1 MGHGAETAKAKI
13 NLTLHVG
20 RVIKDLSDPFYNYHP
35 LDSLVVF
42 ADIGDVI
49 EMAPADTTALSIG
62 GPFGEG
68 LTSENDNLILRAL
81 MAAKAKPHNITL
93 EKNLPVAAGIGGG
106 SANAAAVLRMCGGDD
121 LGVAVGLG
129 ADVPVCL
136 RSETA
141 HMTGIGE
148 DVTLMPGMG
157 QLHALL
163 VNPRVAVSTGAI
175 FKAFDAAP
183 DIRETPRPMK
193 TSGDLLARALD
204 GRNDLQ
210 PIAMAQAPIIGDV
223 LRLLASQNGCQLA
236 RMSGS
241 GATCF
246 GIFESDRALLRA
258 EAAIRAQAPDWWIA
272 PTLLGDIAVGDK

>member
-1 MGHGAETAKAKI
+1 VHKEQARAKI

-20 RVIKDLSDPFYNYHP
+20 RVIKDPSDPYYGYHP

-42 ADIGDVI
+42 ADTGDELEI
-49 EMAPADTTALSIG
+49 FDAEKTTLSIG
-62 GPFGEG
+62 GPFGMG
-68 LTSENDNLILRAL
+68 LTAEGDNLILRAL
-81 MAAKAKPHNITL
+81 KAANASPQSVTL
-93 EKNLPVAAGIGGG
+93 EKHLPVSAGIGGG
-106 SANAAAVLRMCGGDD
+106 SANAAAILRMCDIDD
-121 LGVAVGLG
+121 VGMAVSLG

-148 DVTLMPGMG
+148 DVTLIPDMG

-175 FKAFDAAP
+175 FKAFDASP
-183 DIRETPRPMK
+183 DIRETPRPMRAN
-193 TSGDLLARALD
+193 GDLLSRALD
-204 GRNDLQ
+204 GRNDLE
-210 PIAMAQAPIIGDV
+210 PIAMAQAPVIGDV
-223 LRLLASQNGCQLA
+223 LRMLASQNGCQLA

-246 GIFESDRALLRA
+246 GVFESSRALRKA
-258 EAAIRAQAPDWWIA
+258 EAAIRAQAPEWWCVA
-272 PTLLGDIAVGDK
+272 TLLGDA

>member
-1 MGHGAETAKAKI
+1 MKSERARAKI

-20 RVIKDLSDPFYNYHP
+20 RVIKDPSDPFYGYHP

-42 ADIGDVI
+42 ADIGDEI
-49 EMAPADTTALSIG
+49 EMAEAENTALSIE
-62 GPFGEG
+62 GPFAKG
-68 LTSENDNLILRAL
+68 LTAQDDNLILRAL
-81 MAAKAKPHNITL
+81 SAAKAKPHKITL
-93 EKNLPVAAGIGGG
+93 QKHLPVSAGIGGG
-106 SANAAAVLRMCGGDD
+106 SANAAAILRLCGVDD
-121 LGVAVGLG
+121 LQTAVSLG

-136 RSETA
+136 HSKTA

-148 DVTLMPGMG
+148 DVTLMPDME

-163 VNPRVAVSTGAI
+163 INPRVAVSTGAI
-175 FKAFDAAP
+175 FKAFDEAP

-210 PIAMAQAPIIGDV
+210 AIAMAQAPVIGDV
-223 LRLLASQNGCQLA
+223 LRMLASQNGCQLA

-246 GIFESDRALLRA
+246 GIFESDRALRQA
-258 EAAIRAQAPDWWIA
+258 QAAIRTQAPDWWCEA
-272 PTLLGDIAVGDK
+272 TLLGDR

>member
-1 MGHGAETAKAKI
+1 MHKEQARAKI

-20 RVIKDLSDPFYNYHP
+20 RVIKDPSDPYYGYHP

-42 ADIGDVI
+42 ADIGDELEI
-49 EMAPADTTALSIG
+49 FDAEKTNLSIG
-62 GPFGEG
+62 GPFGMG
-68 LTSENDNLILRAL
+68 LTAEGDNLILRAL
-81 MAAKAKPHNITL
+81 KAANASPQSVTL
-93 EKNLPVAAGIGGG
+93 EKHLPVSAGIGGG
-106 SANAAAVLRMCGGDD
+106 SANAAAILRMCDIDD
-121 LGVAVGLG
+121 VGMAVSLG

-148 DVTLMPGMG
+148 DVTLIPDMG

-175 FKAFDAAP
+175 FKAFDASP
-183 DIRETPRPMK
+183 DIRETPRPMRAN
-193 TSGDLLARALD
+193 GDLLSRALD
-204 GRNDLQ
+204 GRNDLE
-210 PIAMAQAPIIGDV
+210 PIAMAQAPVIGDV
-223 LRLLASQNGCQLA
+223 LRMLASQNGCQLA

-246 GIFESDRALLRA
+246 GVFESSRALRKA
-258 EAAIRAQAPDWWIA
+258 EAAIRAQAPEWWCVA
-272 PTLLGDIAVGDK
+272 TLLGDA

>member
-1 MGHGAETAKAKI
+1 MHKEQARAKI

-20 RVIKDLSDPFYNYHP
+20 RVIKDPSDPYYGYHP

-42 ADIGDVI
+42 ADIGDELEI
-49 EMAPADTTALSIG
+49 FDAEKTTLSID
-62 GPFGEG
+62 GPFGMG
-68 LTSENDNLILRAL
+68 LTAEGDNLILRAL
-81 MAAKAKPHNITL
+81 KAANASPQSVTL
-93 EKNLPVAAGIGGG
+93 EKHLPVSAGIGGG
-106 SANAAAVLRMCGGDD
+106 SANAAAILRMCDIDD
-121 LGVAVGLG
+121 VGMAVSLG

-148 DVTLMPGMG
+148 DVTLIPDMG

-175 FKAFDAAP
+175 FKAFDASP
-183 DIRETPRPMK
+183 DIRETPRPMRAN
-193 TSGDLLARALD
+193 GDLLSRALD
-204 GRNDLQ
+204 GRNDLE
-210 PIAMAQAPIIGDV
+210 PIAMAQAPVIGDV
-223 LRLLASQNGCQLA
+223 LRMLASQNGCQLA

-246 GIFESDRALLRA
+246 GVFESSRALRKA
-258 EAAIRAQAPDWWIA
+258 EAAIRAQAPEWWCVA
-272 PTLLGDIAVGDK
+272 TLLGDA

>member
-1 MGHGAETAKAKI
+1 MFAAEK
-13 NLTLHVG
+13 
-20 RVIKDLSDPFYNYHP
+20 
-35 LDSLVVF
+35 
-42 ADIGDVI
+42 
-49 EMAPADTTALSIG
+49 TTLSIG
-62 GPFGEG
+62 GPFGMG
-68 LTSENDNLILRAL
+68 LTAEGDNLILRAL
-81 MAAKAKPHNITL
+81 MAAKAEQQYVTL
-93 EKNLPVAAGIGGG
+93 EKHLPVSAGIGGG
-106 SANAAAVLRMCGGDD
+106 SANAAAVLRMCGVDD
-121 LGVAVGLG
+121 LHIAVSLG

-148 DVTLMPGMG
+148 DVTLMPGLG

-193 TSGDLLARALD
+193 TSGDLLSRALD
-204 GRNDLQ
+204 GRNDLE
-210 PIAMAQAPIIGDV
+210 PIAMAQAPVIGDV
-223 LRLLASQNGCQLA
+223 LRVLASQNGCQLA

-246 GIFESDRALLRA
+246 GIFESDRALRHA
-258 EAAIRAQAPDWWIA
+258 EAAIRAQAPDWWVRA
-272 PTLLGDIAVGDK
+272 AMLGDA

>member
-1 MGHGAETAKAKI
+1 MHKEQARAKI

-20 RVIKDLSDPFYNYHP
+20 RVIKDPSDPYYGYHP

-42 ADIGDVI
+42 ADIGDELEI
-49 EMAPADTTALSIG
+49 FDAEKTTLSIG
-62 GPFGEG
+62 GPFGMG
-68 LTSENDNLILRAL
+68 LTAEGDNLILRAL
-81 MAAKAKPHNITL
+81 KAANASPQSVTL
-93 EKNLPVAAGIGGG
+93 EKHLPVSAGIGGG
-106 SANAAAVLRMCGGDD
+106 SANAAAILRMCDIDD
-121 LGVAVGLG
+121 VGMAVSLG

-148 DVTLMPGMG
+148 DVTLMPDMG

-175 FKAFDAAP
+175 FKAFDASP

-193 TSGDLLARALD
+193 ANGDLLSRALD
-204 GRNDLQ
+204 GRNDLE
-210 PIAMAQAPIIGDV
+210 PIAMAQAPVIGDV
-223 LRLLASQNGCQLA
+223 LRMLASQNGCQLA

-246 GIFESDRALLRA
+246 GVFESSRALRKA
-258 EAAIRAQAPDWWIA
+258 EAAIRAQAPEWWCVA
-272 PTLLGDIAVGDK
+272 TLLGDA

>member
-1 MGHGAETAKAKI
+1 
-13 NLTLHVG
+13 
-20 RVIKDLSDPFYNYHP
+20 
-35 LDSLVVF
+35 
-42 ADIGDVI
+42 
-49 EMAPADTTALSIG
+49 
-62 GPFGEG
+62 
-68 LTSENDNLILRAL
+68 
-81 MAAKAKPHNITL
+81 
-93 EKNLPVAAGIGGG
+93 
-106 SANAAAVLRMCGGDD
+106 VLRLCKVDD
-121 LGVAVGLG
+121 LHTAIGLG

-148 DVTLMPGMG
+148 DVTLMPSMG

-163 VNPRVAVSTGAI
+163 VNPGVAVSTGAM
-175 FKAFDAAP
+175 FKAFDAAS
-183 DIRETPRPMK
+183 DIRETPRPIK
-193 TSGDLLARALD
+193 ISGDLLARALD
-204 GRNDLQ
+204 GRNDLE

-223 LRLLASQNGCQLA
+223 LRLLASQSGCQLA

-272 PTLLGDIAVGDK
+272 PTLLGDK

>member
-1 MGHGAETAKAKI
+1 M
-13 NLTLHVG
+13 G
-20 RVIKDLSDPFYNYHP
+20 RVIKDPSDPFYGYHP

-42 ADIGDVI
+42 ADIGDEL
-49 EMAPADTTALSIG
+49 EMIAAEKTALSIG
-62 GPFGEG
+62 GPFGMG
-68 LTSENDNLILRAL
+68 LTADGDNLILRAL
-81 MAAKAKPHNITL
+81 TAANASPQYVTL
-93 EKNLPVAAGIGGG
+93 EKHLPVSAGIGGG
-106 SANAAAVLRMCGGDD
+106 SANAAAVLRMCGIDN
-121 LGVAVGLG
+121 LHTAVSLG

-163 VNPRVAVSTGAI
+163 VNPRVAVSTASI

-183 DIRETPRPMK
+183 DVSQTPRPMK
-193 TSGDLLARALD
+193 TSGDLLSRALD
-204 GRNDLQ
+204 GRNDLE
-210 PIAMAQAPIIGDV
+210 PIAIAQAPVIGDV
-223 LRLLASQNGCQLA
+223 LRMLASQTGCQLA

-246 GIFESDRALLRA
+246 GLFESDRTLRKA
-258 EAAIRAQAPDWWIA
+258 EAAIRAQAPEWWCVA
-272 PTLLGDIAVGDK
+272 TLLGDK

>member
-1 MGHGAETAKAKI
+1 MKSERARAKI

-20 RVIKDLSDPFYNYHP
+20 RVITDPSDPFYGYHP

-42 ADIGDVI
+42 ADIGDEI
-49 EMAPADTTALSIG
+49 EMSAAQTTTLSIN
-62 GPFGEG
+62 GPFGAG
-68 LTSENDNLILRAL
+68 LTADNDNLILRAL
-81 MAAKAKPHNITL
+81 TTAKAAPHNVTL
-93 EKNLPVAAGIGGG
+93 KKYLPVSAGIGGG
-106 SANAAAVLRMCGGDD
+106 SANAAAVLRIFGVDD
-121 LGVAVGLG
+121 LQTAVSLG

-136 RSETA
+136 HSKTA

-148 DVTLMPGMG
+148 DVTLMTNMG

-163 VNPRVAVSTGAI
+163 VNPRVSVSTGAI

-193 TSGDLLARALD
+193 QSGDLLSRALD
-204 GRNDLQ
+204 GRNDLE
-210 PIAMAQAPIIGDV
+210 PIAIAQAPVIGDV

-246 GIFESDRALLRA
+246 GIFQSDRALCQA
-258 EAAIRAQAPDWWIA
+258 ERAIRAHAPDWWCEA
-272 PTLLGDIAVGDK
+272 TLLGDR

>member
-1 MGHGAETAKAKI
+1 VHKQKTTLKEQACAKI

-20 RVIKDLSDPFYNYHP
+20 QVIKDPADPFYGYHP

-42 ADIGDVI
+42 ADIGDEL
-49 EMAPADTTALSIG
+49 EMFAAEKTTLSIA

-68 LTSENDNLILRAL
+68 LTAKGDNLILRAL
-81 MAAKAKPHNITL
+81 IAAKATPQQVTL
-93 EKNLPVAAGIGGG
+93 EKYLPVSAGIGGG
-106 SANAAAVLRMCGGDD
+106 SANAAAVLRMCGVND
-121 LGVAVGLG
+121 LQSAISLG

-136 RSETA
+136 RSETS

-148 DVTLMPGMG
+148 DVTPMPDMG
-157 QLHALL
+157 QLYALL
-163 VNPRVAVSTGAI
+163 VNPRIAVSTAAI
-175 FKAFDAAP
+175 FKAFDSAT

-193 TSGDLLARALD
+193 THGDLLTRALD
-204 GRNDLQ
+204 GRNDLE
-210 PIAMAQAPIIGDV
+210 PIAIAQAPIIGDV

-246 GIFESDRALLRA
+246 GIFENDRALRKA
-258 EAAIRAQAPDWWIA
+258 EAAIRAQAPEWWCA
-272 PTLLGDIAVGDK
+272 ATLLGDA

>member
-1 MGHGAETAKAKI
+1 MRFPQEIAKAKI

-20 RVIKDLSDPFYNYHP
+20 RVIKDPSDPFYGYHP

-42 ADIGDVI
+42 ADIGD
-49 EMAPADTTALSIG
+49 ELDMRSAETTTLSIS
-62 GPFGEG
+62 GPFSAG
-68 LTSENDNLILRAL
+68 LTADNDNLILRAL
-81 MAAKAKPHNITL
+81 NAAKAEPQNVTL
-93 EKNLPVAAGIGGG
+93 KKHLPVSAGIGGG
-106 SANAAAVLRMCGGDD
+106 SANAAAILRMCGIDD
-121 LGVAVGLG
+121 LRTAVSLG

-148 DVTLMPGMG
+148 DVTHMPGMG

-163 VNPRVAVSTGAI
+163 VNPRVAVSTGTI
-175 FKAFDAAP
+175 FKAFDAAL

-193 TSGDLLARALD
+193 TSGDLLSRALD
-204 GRNDLQ
+204 GRNDLE
-210 PIAMAQAPIIGDV
+210 PIAMAQAPVIGDV
-223 LRLLASQNGCQLA
+223 LRLLASQSGCQLA

-246 GIFESDRALLRA
+246 GLFESDRALRQA
-258 EAAIRAQAPDWWIA
+258 EAAIRTQAPDWWIE
-272 PTLLGDIAVGDK
+272 PTLLGDA

>member
-1 MGHGAETAKAKI
+1 VKSERARAKI

-20 RVIKDLSDPFYNYHP
+20 RIITDPGDPFYRYHP

-42 ADIGDVI
+42 ADIGDRI
-49 EMAPADTTALSIG
+49 EMVEADKTALSIN

-68 LTSENDNLILRAL
+68 LTAQDDNLILRAL
-81 MAAKAKPHNITL
+81 TAAGARPHKITL
-93 EKNLPVAAGIGGG
+93 EKHLPVSAGIGGG
-106 SANAAAVLRMCGGDD
+106 SANAAAVLRLCGVDD
-121 LGVAVGLG
+121 LHIAVGLG

-148 DVTLMPGMG
+148 DVTLMPDMG

-163 VNPRVAVSTGAI
+163 INPRVAVSTAAI

-193 TSGDLLARALD
+193 KSGDLLARALD
-204 GRNDLQ
+204 GRNDLE
-210 PIAMAQAPIIGDV
+210 PIAMAQAPVIGDV

-246 GIFESDRALLRA
+246 GIFESDHALRQA
-258 EAAIRAQAPDWWIA
+258 EAAIRAQATNWWIM
-272 PTLLGDIAVGDK
+272 PTLLGDA